1 MKSVKKSDKILLKGG
16 DIVDPVSRKHEKLD
30 VAIIDGHIDK
40 LGVIDEKSFSGKV
53 IDVSGCWIVPGLIDM
68 HVHLREPGREDE
80 ETVHSGCAAA
90 MAGGFTAVCTMPNTS
105 PACDNQNVV
114 QFIKER
120 ARDELVDIFPIAAV
134 TKNRAGKEITEM
146 GELVKTGVV
155 AFSDDGAPV
164 VHSAVMRHA
173 LEYSSMYNVPIIDH
187 CDDMNLFEGGHIN
200 EGKMSTWLGI
210 PPIPDV
216 GEEILIA
223 RDILLAKYTG
233 GKVHIAHISTKGG
246 VELVRRAKEER
257 INVTCEVTPHH
268 LALTEDALVSYD
280 TNLKMNPPL
289 RTAEDVDA
297 LKEGLKDGTI
307 DAIASDHAP
316 HSIEE
321 KDVEFDAAPFGIIGL
336 ETMLGVINTK
346 IVMDGI
352 ITLEQAIEKM
362 CVSPRKILNLPIPG
376 IAEGEHANLTIFD
389 PKKSWTVNLRAFK
402 SLSRNSPFGGWK
414 LNGFVKSVVNKGI
427 YWENLSI

>member
-1 MKSVKKSDKILLKGG
+1 MKKSARVLFKGG
-16 DIVDPVSRKHEKLD
+16 EIVDPVSHKHEKLD
-30 VAIIDGHIDK
+30 VVIIDGHIDK
-40 LGVIDEKSFSGKV
+40 LGIVDDNNFSGEV
-53 IDVSGCWIVPGLIDM
+53 INVSGCWIVPGLIDM

-80 ETVHSGCAAA
+80 ETVHTGCAAA
-90 MAGGFTAVCTMPNTS
+90 MAGGFTAVCAMPNTN

-114 QFIKER
+114 QFIKEC
-120 ARDELVDIFPIAAV
+120 ARNELVDVFPIAAV
-134 TKNRAGKEITEM
+134 TKNRDGKEITEM
-146 GELVKTGVV
+146 GELVRVGAV
-155 AFSDDGAPV
+155 AFSDDGTPV
-164 VHSAVMRHA
+164 VHSDVMRHA
-173 LEYSSMYNVPIIDH
+173 LEYSGMYNVPIIDH
-187 CDDMNLFEGGHIN
+187 CDDMDLFAGGHIN
-200 EGKMSTWLGI
+200 EGKMSTRLGI

-233 GKVHIAHISTKGG
+233 GRVHIAHISTKGG
-246 VELVRRAKEER
+246 VDLVRSAKAQG

-268 LALTEDALVSYD
+268 LTLTEERLVSYD

-289 RTAEDVDA
+289 RTALDVEA

-321 KDVEFDAAPFGIIGL
+321 KDVEFDTAPFGIIGL

-352 ITLEQAIEKM
+352 MTLEQALEKM
-362 CVSPRKILNLPIPG
+362 CVSPRKILNLPLAKIK
-376 IAEGEHANLTIFD
+376 EGELANLTVFD
-389 PKKSWTVNLRAFK
+389 PKKNWTVDLSAFR
-402 SLSRNSPFGGWK
+402 SRSRNSPYGGWK
-414 LNGFVKSVVNKGI
+414 LHGFVRSVVNKGI
-427 YWENLSI
+427 YWENSSI